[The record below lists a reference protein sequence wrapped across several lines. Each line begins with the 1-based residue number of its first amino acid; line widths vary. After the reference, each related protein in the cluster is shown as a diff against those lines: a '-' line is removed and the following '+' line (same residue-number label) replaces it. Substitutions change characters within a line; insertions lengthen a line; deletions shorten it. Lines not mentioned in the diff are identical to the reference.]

1 MTAENC
7 IFTHAQIFKLR
18 KQKKSVKLVKL
29 RVDFTGLMGSVTFL
43 EKRLGIYMV
52 DGNWKALLS

>member
-18 KQKKSVKLVKL
+18 KQKKCQVSEAE
-29 RVDFTGLMGSVTFL
+29 G
-43 EKRLGIYMV
+43 
-52 DGNWKALLS
+52 

>member
-7 IFTHAQIFKLR
+7 LFTHAQIFKLR

-29 RVDFTGLMGSVTFL
+29 KVDFTGLMGSVTFL

-52 DGNWKALLS
+52 DGN

>member
-1 MTAENC
+1 MHRFLSYIN
-7 IFTHAQIFKLR
+7 
-18 KQKKSVKLVKL
+18 KKSVKLVKL

-52 DGNWKALLS
+52 DGN